1 MTESNTK
8 KSLKKNSDGPKTLG
22 YHFNYALM
30 LAVVSL
36 ALSALALG
44 SLYFIFFVEIKDL
57 KSELNSKL
65 NKNTFLSERGKI
77 VSSSIEE
84 LQSEKEFLL
93 SRINMVNDLG
103 KKNVKDIESKIS
115 AAISENVK
123 YKSKDEAQ
131 NQSDIIN
138 EGLSKNQIDKLK
150 NFQQTY
156 KSELDVLQ
164 QRISKNQELIE
175 NNKKSLLVLRSSYQ
189 NIEKKQ
195 SLEMSRELLILIE
208 EFTDIS
214 YRALKN
220 EINSLEK
227 QNWTDWLKSYFKTI
241 FISRSTEPIEGNHT
255 DAILS
260 RIDDSLKSGKLE
272 NAKIEISKLSSE
284 TRAFMKEWIGKLDKL
299 IEMEDQINQ

>member
-30 LAVVSL
+30 LALVSL

-65 NKNTFLSERGKI
+65 NKNTFLSEREKI

-93 SRINMVNDLG
+93 SRINMVNDLV
-103 KKNVKDIESKIS
+103 KKNAKDIESKIS

-123 YKSKDEAQ
+123 YKTKDEAQ
-131 NQSDIIN
+131 NKSDIIK
-138 EGLSKNQIDKLK
+138 EGLSKNEIDKLK

-195 SLEMSRELLILIE
+195 SLEMSRELLVLIE
-208 EFTDIS
+208 EFTEIS

-227 QNWTDWLKSYFKTI
+227 QDWTDWLTSYFNTI
-241 FISRSTEPIEGNHT
+241 FISRSTEPIEGDHT

-284 TRAFMKEWIGKLDKL
+284 TRTLMKGWIGKLDKL

>member
-30 LAVVSL
+30 LAVTSL

-44 SLYFIFFVEIKDL
+44 SLYFIFFVEIEDL

-65 NKNTFLSERGKI
+65 NKNTFFSEREKI

-93 SRINMVNDLG
+93 SRINMVNDFV
-103 KKNVKDIESKIS
+103 KKNAKDIESKIS
-115 AAISENVK
+115 AANSENVK

-195 SLEMSRELLILIE
+195 SLEMSRELFILIE
-208 EFTDIS
+208 EFTEIS

-227 QNWTDWLKSYFKTI
+227 QDWKDWLTSYFSTI
-241 FISRSTEPIEGNHT
+241 FISRSTEPIEGDHT

-284 TRAFMKEWIGKLDKL
+284 TRAIMKEWIGKLDKL

>member
-8 KSLKKNSDGPKTLG
+8 KSLKKNSDDPKRLG
-22 YHFNYALM
+22 HHFNYALM
-30 LAVVSL
+30 VAVVSL

-65 NKNTFLSERGKI
+65 NKNTFFLEREKI

-84 LQSEKEFLL
+84 LQSEKELLL
-93 SRINMVNDLG
+93 SRINMVDDLVE
-103 KKNVKDIESKIS
+103 KNARDIEAKIS

-164 QRISKNQELIE
+164 QRISRNQELIE

-195 SLEMSRELLILIE
+195 SLEISRELLILIE

-220 EINSLEK
+220 EIKSLEK
-227 QNWTDWLKSYFKTI
+227 QDWTDWLTSYFNTI
-241 FISRSTEPIEGNHT
+241 FISRSTEPIEGDHT

-284 TRAFMKEWIGKLDKL
+284 TRALMKDWIGKLDKL

>member
-8 KSLKKNSDGPKTLG
+8 KSLKKNSGGPKTLG

-30 LAVVSL
+30 LAVISL

-65 NKNTFLSERGKI
+65 NKNTFLSEREEI
-77 VSSSIEE
+77 VSSSSEE

-93 SRINMVNDLG
+93 SRINMVNDLV
-103 KKNVKDIESKIS
+103 KKNAKDIELKIS
-115 AAISENVK
+115 AAISKNVK
-123 YKSKDEAQ
+123 YKTKDEAQ
-131 NQSDIIN
+131 NKSDIIN

-150 NFQQTY
+150 NFQRTY
-156 KSELDVLQ
+156 KSELDALQ

-195 SLEMSRELLILIE
+195 SLEMSRELFILIE
-208 EFTDIS
+208 EFTEIS

-227 QNWTDWLKSYFKTI
+227 QDWTDWLTSYFSTI
-241 FISRSTEPIEGNHT
+241 FISRSTEPIEGDHT

-260 RIDDSLKSGKLE
+260 RIDDSLKRGKLE

>member
-65 NKNTFLSERGKI
+65 NKNTFLSEREKI

-93 SRINMVNDLG
+93 SRINMVNDLV
-103 KKNVKDIESKIS
+103 KKNAKDIESKIS

-123 YKSKDEAQ
+123 YKNEDETQ
-131 NQSDIIN
+131 NQSDIKN
-138 EGLSKNQIDKLK
+138 EGLLKNQIDKLK
-150 NFQQTY
+150 DFQQAY
-156 KSELDVLQ
+156 KSDLDLLQ
-164 QRISKNQELIE
+164 QRISQNQELIE
-175 NNKKSLLVLRSSYQ
+175 KNKNRLEVLRSSYH
-189 NIEKKQ
+189 NMDKKQ

-208 EFTDIS
+208 EFTEIS

-227 QNWTDWLKSYFKTI
+227 KDWTDWLTSYFNTI
-241 FISRSTEPIEGNHT
+241 FISRSTEPIEGDHT

-284 TRAFMKEWIGKLDKL
+284 TRTLMKDWIGKLDKL

>member
-30 LAVVSL
+30 LALVSL

-65 NKNTFLSERGKI
+65 NKNTFLSEREKI

-93 SRINMVNDLG
+93 SRINMVNDLV
-103 KKNVKDIESKIS
+103 KKNAKDIESKIS
-115 AAISENVK
+115 AAISQNVK
-123 YKSKDEAQ
+123 YKTKDETQ
-131 NQSDIIN
+131 NQINIKN
-138 EGLSKNQIDKLK
+138 EGLLKNQIDKLK
-150 NFQQTY
+150 EFQQAY
-156 KSELDVLQ
+156 KSDLDVLQ
-164 QRISKNQELIE
+164 QRISQNQELIE

-208 EFTDIS
+208 EFTEIS

-227 QNWTDWLKSYFKTI
+227 QDWTDWLTSYFNTI
-241 FISRSTEPIEGNHT
+241 FISRSTEPIEGDHT

>member
-30 LAVVSL
+30 LALVSL

-44 SLYFIFFVEIKDL
+44 SLYFIFFVEIEDL

-65 NKNTFLSERGKI
+65 NKNTFLSEREKI

-93 SRINMVNDLG
+93 SRINMVNDLV
-103 KKNVKDIESKIS
+103 KKNAKDIEAKIS

-131 NQSDIIN
+131 NHTDIVKM
-138 EGLSKNQIDKLK
+138 GLSKNQIDKLK
-150 NFQQTY
+150 NFQRTY
-156 KSELDVLQ
+156 KSELDGLQ
-164 QRISKNQELIE
+164 QRISNNQELIE

-208 EFTDIS
+208 EFTEIS

-227 QNWTDWLKSYFKTI
+227 QDWTDWLTSYFNTI
-241 FISRSTEPIEGNHT
+241 FISRSTEPIEGDHT

-284 TRAFMKEWIGKLDKL
+284 TRALMKDWIGKLDKL

>member
-8 KSLKKNSDGPKTLG
+8 KSVKKNSDGPKKLG

-65 NKNTFLSERGKI
+65 NKNTFLSEREKI

-84 LQSEKEFLL
+84 FQSEKEFLL
-93 SRINMVNDLG
+93 SRINMVNDLV
-103 KKNVKDIESKIS
+103 KKNAKDIESKIS
-115 AAISENVK
+115 AAISENMK
-123 YKSKDEAQ
+123 HKTKDEAQ
-131 NQSDIIN
+131 NQSDIKN
-138 EGLSKNQIDKLK
+138 EGLLKNQIDKLE
-150 NFQQTY
+150 NFQRTY

-195 SLEMSRELLILIE
+195 SLEMSRELFILIE
-208 EFTDIS
+208 EFTEIS

-227 QNWTDWLKSYFKTI
+227 KDWTDWLTSYFNSI
-241 FISRSTEPIEGNHT
+241 FISRSTEPIEGDHT

-272 NAKIEISKLSSE
+272 SAKIEISKLSSE

>member
-30 LAVVSL
+30 LAIISL

-65 NKNTFLSERGKI
+65 NKNRFLSEREKI

-84 LQSEKEFLL
+84 LQSEKELLL
-93 SRINMVNDLG
+93 SRINMVNDLVE
-103 KKNVKDIESKIS
+103 KNARDIEAKIS

-189 NIEKKQ
+189 DIEKKQ
-195 SLEMSRELLILIE
+195 SLEMSRELLVLIE
-208 EFTDIS
+208 EFTEIS

-227 QNWTDWLKSYFKTI
+227 QDWTDWLTSYFSTI
-241 FISRSTEPIEGNHT
+241 FISRSTEPIEGDHT

-272 NAKIEISKLSSE
+272 NAKIEISKLSLE

-299 IEMEDQINQ
+299 IEMEDKINQ

>member
-1 MTESNTK
+1 VTESNTK

-22 YHFNYALM
+22 FHFNYALM

-36 ALSALALG
+36 ALSTIALG

-65 NKNTFLSERGKI
+65 NKNTFLSEREKI

-93 SRINMVNDLG
+93 SRINMVNDLV
-103 KKNVKDIESKIS
+103 KKNAKDIESKIS

-123 YKSKDEAQ
+123 YKTEDETQ
-131 NQSDIIN
+131 HQSDIKN
-138 EGLSKNQIDKLK
+138 EGLLKNQIDKLE
-150 NFQQTY
+150 NFQQAY
-156 KSELDVLQ
+156 ESDLDVLQ
-164 QRISKNQELIE
+164 KRISQNQELIE

-195 SLEMSRELLILIE
+195 SLEMSRELLVLIE
-208 EFTDIS
+208 EFTEIS

-227 QNWTDWLKSYFKTI
+227 QDWTDWLTGYFNTI
-241 FISRSTEPIEGNHT
+241 FISRSTEPIEGDHT

>member
-65 NKNTFLSERGKI
+65 NKNTFLSEREKI

-93 SRINMVNDLG
+93 SRINMVNDLV
-103 KKNVKDIESKIS
+103 KKNAKDIESKIS

-195 SLEMSRELLILIE
+195 SLEMSRELFILIE
-208 EFTDIS
+208 EFTEIS

-227 QNWTDWLKSYFKTI
+227 QDWTDWLTSYFNTI
-241 FISRSTEPIEGNHT
+241 FISRSTEPIEGDHT

-284 TRAFMKEWIGKLDKL
+284 TRTLMKDWIGKLDKL

>member
-8 KSLKKNSDGPKTLG
+8 KSLKKNGDGPKTLG

-30 LAVVSL
+30 LAVISL

-44 SLYFIFFVEIKDL
+44 SLYFIFFVAIKDL

-65 NKNTFLSERGKI
+65 NKNTFLSEREKI
-77 VSSSIEE
+77 ISSSIEE
-84 LQSEKEFLL
+84 LQSEKGILL
-93 SRINMVNDLG
+93 SRINMVNDLVE
-103 KKNVKDIESKIS
+103 KSAKDIESKIS
-115 AAISENVK
+115 AAISENMQ
-123 YKSKDEAQ
+123 YKTKDDAQ
-131 NQSDIIN
+131 NLSDVKN
-138 EGLSKNQIDKLK
+138 EGLLKNQIDKLE
-150 NFQQTY
+150 NFQRTY

-175 NNKKSLLVLRSSYQ
+175 NNKKSLSVLRSSYQ

-195 SLEMSRELLILIE
+195 SLEMSRELFILIE
-208 EFTDIS
+208 EFTEIS

-227 QNWTDWLKSYFKTI
+227 QDWTDRLTSYFNTI

-284 TRAFMKEWIGKLDKL
+284 TRALMKDWIGKLDKL
-299 IEMEDQINQ
+299 IEMENQINQ

>member
-22 YHFNYALM
+22 FHFNYALM

-36 ALSALALG
+36 ALSTIALG

-65 NKNTFLSERGKI
+65 NKNTFFSEREKI
-77 VSSSIEE
+77 ISSSIEE

-93 SRINMVNDLG
+93 SRINMVNDLV
-103 KKNVKDIESKIS
+103 KKNAKDIESKIS

-123 YKSKDEAQ
+123 YKTEDETQ
-131 NQSDIIN
+131 HQSDIKN
-138 EGLSKNQIDKLK
+138 EGLLKNQIDKLE
-150 NFQQTY
+150 NFQQAY
-156 KSELDVLQ
+156 ESDLDVLQ
-164 QRISKNQELIE
+164 KRISQNQELIE

-189 NIEKKQ
+189 NLEKKQ
-195 SLEMSRELLILIE
+195 SLEMSRELLVLIE
-208 EFTDIS
+208 EFTEIS

-227 QNWTDWLKSYFKTI
+227 QDWTDWLTGYFNTI
-241 FISRSTEPIEGNHT
+241 FISRSTEPIEGDHT

-284 TRAFMKEWIGKLDKL
+284 TRALMKDWIGKLDKL

>member
-65 NKNTFLSERGKI
+65 NKNTFLSEREKI

-93 SRINMVNDLG
+93 SRINMVNDLV
-103 KKNVKDIESKIS
+103 KKNAKDIESKIS

-123 YKSKDEAQ
+123 NKTKDEAQ
-131 NQSDIIN
+131 NKSDIIN

-164 QRISKNQELIE
+164 KRITKNQELIE
-175 NNKKSLLVLRSSYQ
+175 NNKKSLLVLKSSYQ

-208 EFTDIS
+208 EFTEIS

-227 QNWTDWLKSYFKTI
+227 QDWTDWLTSYFNTI
-241 FISRSTEPIEGNHT
+241 FISRSTEPIEGDHT

>member
-30 LAVVSL
+30 LALVSL

-65 NKNTFLSERGKI
+65 NKNTFLSEREEI
-77 VSSSIEE
+77 VSSSIKE

-93 SRINMVNDLG
+93 SRINMVNDLV
-103 KKNVKDIESKIS
+103 KKNAKDIESKIS
-115 AAISENVK
+115 AALSENMK
-123 YKSKDEAQ
+123 HKIKDEAQ
-131 NQSDIIN
+131 NQSDIKN
-138 EGLSKNQIDKLK
+138 EGFLKNQMDKLE

-195 SLEMSRELLILIE
+195 SLEMIRELLVLIE
-208 EFTDIS
+208 EFTEIS
-214 YRALKN
+214 YRVLKN

-227 QNWTDWLKSYFKTI
+227 QDWTDWLTSYFNTI
-241 FISRSTEPIEGNHT
+241 FISRSTEPIEGDHT

-284 TRAFMKEWIGKLDKL
+284 TKALMKDWIGKLDKL

>member
-22 YHFNYALM
+22 YHINYALM

-65 NKNTFLSERGKI
+65 NKNTFLSEREKI

-93 SRINMVNDLG
+93 SRINMINDLV
-103 KKNVKDIESKIS
+103 KKNAKDIESKIS
-115 AAISENVK
+115 AAISQNVK
-123 YKSKDEAQ
+123 YKTEDETQ
-131 NQSDIIN
+131 NQINIKN
-138 EGLSKNQIDKLK
+138 EGLLKNQIDKLK
-150 NFQQTY
+150 EFQQAY
-156 KSELDVLQ
+156 KSDLDVLQ
-164 QRISKNQELIE
+164 QRISQNQELIE
-175 NNKKSLLVLRSSYQ
+175 KNKNRLEVLRSSYH
-189 NIEKKQ
+189 NMDKKQ
-195 SLEMSRELLILIE
+195 SLEMSRELLILME
-208 EFTDIS
+208 EFTEIS

-227 QNWTDWLKSYFKTI
+227 QDWTDWLTSYFNTI
-241 FISRSTEPIEGNHT
+241 FISRSTEPIEGDHT

-272 NAKIEISKLSSE
+272 NAKIEIGKLSSE
-284 TRAFMKEWIGKLDKL
+284 TRTLMKDWIGKLDKL
-299 IEMEDQINQ
+299 IEMGDQINQ

>member
-30 LAVVSL
+30 LALVSL

-44 SLYFIFFVEIKDL
+44 SIYLIFFVEIKDL

-65 NKNTFLSERGKI
+65 NKNTFLSEREKI

-93 SRINMVNDLG
+93 SRINMVNDLV
-103 KKNVKDIESKIS
+103 KKNAKDIGSKIS

-131 NQSDIIN
+131 NQTDIVN

-156 KSELDVLQ
+156 KSEVDVLQ

-195 SLEMSRELLILIE
+195 SLEMSRELLVLIE
-208 EFTDIS
+208 EFTEIS

-227 QNWTDWLKSYFKTI
+227 QDWTDWLTSYFSTI
-241 FISRSTEPIEGNHT
+241 FISRSTEPIEGDHT

>member
-22 YHFNYALM
+22 YHFNYAPM

-65 NKNTFLSERGKI
+65 NKNTFFLEREKI

-93 SRINMVNDLG
+93 SRINMVNDLV
-103 KKNVKDIESKIS
+103 KKNAKDIEATIS
-115 AAISENVK
+115 AANSENVE

-164 QRISKNQELIE
+164 QRISRNQELIE
-175 NNKKSLLVLRSSYQ
+175 NNKKSLLVLKSSYQ

-195 SLEMSRELLILIE
+195 SLEMSRELLDLIE
-208 EFTDIS
+208 EFTEIS
-214 YRALKN
+214 YRVLKN

-227 QNWTDWLKSYFKTI
+227 QDWTDWLTSYFNTI
-241 FISRSTEPIEGNHT
+241 FISRSTEPIEGDHT

-272 NAKIEISKLSSE
+272 NAKIEISKLSLE

>member
-8 KSLKKNSDGPKTLG
+8 KSLKKNSSGTKTLG

-30 LAVVSL
+30 LALVSL

-65 NKNTFLSERGKI
+65 SKNTFLSEREKI
-77 VSSSIEE
+77 IRSSIEE
-84 LQSEKEFLL
+84 LQSEKEILL
-93 SRINMVNDLG
+93 SRINMVNNLV
-103 KKNVKDIESKIS
+103 KKNAKDIESKIS
-115 AAISENVK
+115 AAISENMQ
-123 YKSKDEAQ
+123 YKTKDDAQ
-131 NQSDIIN
+131 NLSDIKN
-138 EGLSKNQIDKLK
+138 EGLLKNQIDKLE
-150 NFQQTY
+150 NFQRTY

-175 NNKKSLLVLRSSYQ
+175 NNKKSLSVLRSFYQ

-195 SLEMSRELLILIE
+195 SLEMSRELFVLIE

-227 QNWTDWLKSYFKTI
+227 QDWTDWLTSYFNTI

-284 TRAFMKEWIGKLDKL
+284 TRALMKDWIGKLDKL

>member
-8 KSLKKNSDGPKTLG
+8 KSLKKTSDGPKTLG

-30 LAVVSL
+30 LALVSL

-65 NKNTFLSERGKI
+65 NKNTFLSEREKI
-77 VSSSIEE
+77 ISSSIEE

-93 SRINMVNDLG
+93 SRINMVNDLVE
-103 KKNVKDIESKIS
+103 KNAKDIEAKIS
-115 AAISENVK
+115 AAISENMQ
-123 YKSKDEAQ
+123 YKTKDDAQ
-131 NQSDIIN
+131 NLSDIKN
-138 EGLSKNQIDKLK
+138 EGLLKNQIDKLE
-150 NFQQTY
+150 NFQRTY

-195 SLEMSRELLILIE
+195 SLEMGRELLVLIE
-208 EFTDIS
+208 EFTEIS
-214 YRALKN
+214 YLALKN
-220 EINSLEK
+220 EINSFEK
-227 QNWTDWLKSYFKTI
+227 QNWTDWLTSYFNTI
-241 FISRSTEPIEGNHT
+241 FISRSTEPIEGDHT

>member
-30 LAVVSL
+30 LALVSL

-65 NKNTFLSERGKI
+65 NKNTFLSEREKI
-77 VSSSIEE
+77 VSSSIKE

-93 SRINMVNDLG
+93 SRINMVNDLVE
-103 KKNVKDIESKIS
+103 KNAKDIESKIS

-123 YKSKDEAQ
+123 YKTKDEVQ
-131 NQSDIIN
+131 NKSDIIN

-195 SLEMSRELLILIE
+195 SLEMSRELFILIE
-208 EFTDIS
+208 EFTEIS

-227 QNWTDWLKSYFKTI
+227 QNWTDWLTSYFNTI
-241 FISRSTEPIEGNHT
+241 FISRSTEPIEGDHT

-284 TRAFMKEWIGKLDKL
+284 TRVLMKDWIGKLDKL

>member
-30 LAVVSL
+30 LALVSL

-65 NKNTFLSERGKI
+65 NKNTFLSEREKI

-93 SRINMVNDLG
+93 SRINMVNDLV
-103 KKNVKDIESKIS
+103 KKNAKDIESKIS
-115 AAISENVK
+115 AAISENMK
-123 YKSKDEAQ
+123 YKTKDDTQ
-131 NQSDIIN
+131 NKKDIIN
-138 EGLSKNQIDKLK
+138 EGLLKNQIDKLK
-150 NFQQTY
+150 NFQRTY

-208 EFTDIS
+208 EFTEIS

-227 QNWTDWLKSYFKTI
+227 QDWTDWLKNYFNTI

>member
-65 NKNTFLSERGKI
+65 NKNTFLSEREKI

-93 SRINMVNDLG
+93 SRIKLVNELV
-103 KKNVKDIESKIS
+103 KKNANDIESKIS

-123 YKSKDEAQ
+123 YKSEDETQ
-131 NQSDIIN
+131 NRSDIKN
-138 EGLSKNQIDKLK
+138 EGLSKNQVDKLK

-156 KSELDVLQ
+156 KRNLDVLQ

-208 EFTDIS
+208 EFTEIS

-227 QNWTDWLKSYFKTI
+227 QDWTDWLTNYFKTI
-241 FISRSTEPIEGNHT
+241 FISRSTEPIEGDHT

-284 TRAFMKEWIGKLDKL
+284 TRALMKDWIGKLDKL
-299 IEMEDQINQ
+299 IEMEDLINQ

>member
-65 NKNTFLSERGKI
+65 NKNTFFSEREKI

-93 SRINMVNDLG
+93 SRINMVNDLV
-103 KKNVKDIESKIS
+103 KKNAKDIESKIS

-123 YKSKDEAQ
+123 YKTEDETQ
-131 NQSDIIN
+131 NQSDIKN
-138 EGLSKNQIDKLK
+138 EGLLKNQI
-150 NFQQTY
+150 
-156 KSELDVLQ
+156 
-164 QRISKNQELIE
+164 
-175 NNKKSLLVLRSSYQ
+175 
-189 NIEKKQ
+189 
-195 SLEMSRELLILIE
+195 
-208 EFTDIS
+208 
-214 YRALKN
+214 
-220 EINSLEK
+220 
-227 QNWTDWLKSYFKTI
+227 
-241 FISRSTEPIEGNHT
+241 
-255 DAILS
+255 
-260 RIDDSLKSGKLE
+260 
-272 NAKIEISKLSSE
+272 
-284 TRAFMKEWIGKLDKL
+284 
-299 IEMEDQINQ
+299 

>member
-1 MTESNTK
+1 M
-8 KSLKKNSDGPKTLG
+8 
-22 YHFNYALM
+22 
-30 LAVVSL
+30 
-36 ALSALALG
+36 
-44 SLYFIFFVEIKDL
+44 
-57 KSELNSKL
+57 
-65 NKNTFLSERGKI
+65 
-77 VSSSIEE
+77 
-84 LQSEKEFLL
+84 
-93 SRINMVNDLG
+93 
-103 KKNVKDIESKIS
+103 
-115 AAISENVK
+115 
-123 YKSKDEAQ
+123 
-131 NQSDIIN
+131 
-138 EGLSKNQIDKLK
+138 
-150 NFQQTY
+150 
-156 KSELDVLQ
+156 DVLQ

-195 SLEMSRELLILIE
+195 SLEMSRELLVLIE
-208 EFTDIS
+208 EFTEIS

-227 QNWTDWLKSYFKTI
+227 QDWTDWLTSYFNTI
-241 FISRSTEPIEGNHT
+241 FISRSTEPIEGDHT

>member
-30 LAVVSL
+30 LALVSL
-36 ALSALALG
+36 ALSALSLG

-93 SRINMVNDLG
+93 SRINMVNDLV
-103 KKNVKDIESKIS
+103 KKNAKDIESKIS

-123 YKSKDEAQ
+123 YKTKDEAQ
-131 NQSDIIN
+131 NKSDIIK
-138 EGLSKNQIDKLK
+138 EGLSKNEIDKLK

-195 SLEMSRELLILIE
+195 SLEMSRELLVLIE
-208 EFTDIS
+208 EFTEIS

-227 QNWTDWLKSYFKTI
+227 QDWTDWLTSYFNTI
-241 FISRSTEPIEGNHT
+241 FISRSTEPIEGDHT

-284 TRAFMKEWIGKLDKL
+284 TRALMKDWIGKLDKL

>member
-1 MTESNTK
+1 MTEPNTK
-8 KSLKKNSDGPKTLG
+8 KSVKKNSNAPKTLG
-22 YHFNYALM
+22 YNFNYGLM
-30 LAVVSL
+30 LAMVSL
-36 ALSALALG
+36 ALSALVLG

-65 NKNTFLSERGKI
+65 NKNTFFSEREKI

-93 SRINMVNDLG
+93 SRINMVNDLVE
-103 KKNVKDIESKIS
+103 KIAKDTESKII

-123 YKSKDEAQ
+123 YNTDDETQ
-131 NQSDIIN
+131 NQSDIKN
-138 EGLSKNQIDKLK
+138 EGLLKNQIDKLK

-156 KSELDVLQ
+156 QSELDVLQ
-164 QRISKNQELIE
+164 QRILQNQELIE
-175 NNKKSLLVLRSSYQ
+175 NNKKSLLVLRSSYK

-195 SLEMSRELLILIE
+195 SLEMSRELLFLIE
-208 EFTDIS
+208 EFTEIS

-227 QNWTDWLKSYFKTI
+227 EDWTDWLKNYFNTI
-241 FISRSTEPIEGNHT
+241 FISRSTEPIEGDHT

-284 TRAFMKEWIGKLDKL
+284 TRALMKDWIGKLDKL

>member
-8 KSLKKNSDGPKTLG
+8 KSLKKNSDEPKKLG
-22 YHFNYALM
+22 YHLNYALM

-36 ALSALALG
+36 GLSALALG

-65 NKNTFLSERGKI
+65 NKNTFFLEREKI

-93 SRINMVNDLG
+93 SRINMVNDLV
-103 KKNVKDIESKIS
+103 KKNAKDIESKIS
-115 AAISENVK
+115 AAISQNVK
-123 YKSKDEAQ
+123 YKTEDETQ
-131 NQSDIIN
+131 NQINIKN
-138 EGLSKNQIDKLK
+138 EGLLKNQIDKLK
-150 NFQQTY
+150 EFQQAY

-189 NIEKKQ
+189 NIERKQ

-208 EFTDIS
+208 EFTEIS

-227 QNWTDWLKSYFKTI
+227 QDWTDWLTSYFNTI
-241 FISRSTEPIEGNHT
+241 FISRSTEPIEGDHT

>member
-30 LAVVSL
+30 LAIISL

-65 NKNTFLSERGKI
+65 NKNTFLSEREKI

-84 LQSEKEFLL
+84 LQSEKELLL
-93 SRINMVNDLG
+93 SRNNMVNDLVE
-103 KKNVKDIESKIS
+103 KNAKDIESKIS
-115 AAISENVK
+115 AANSENVK

-195 SLEMSRELLILIE
+195 SLEMSRELFILIE
-208 EFTDIS
+208 EFTEIS

-227 QNWTDWLKSYFKTI
+227 QDWTDWLTSYFNTI
-241 FISRSTEPIEGNHT
+241 FISRSTEPIEGDHT

>member
-22 YHFNYALM
+22 SHFNYAVI

-65 NKNTFLSERGKI
+65 NKNTFLSEREKI

-93 SRINMVNDLG
+93 SRINMVNDLV
-103 KKNVKDIESKIS
+103 KKNAKDIEAKIS
-115 AAISENVK
+115 AAISENMQ
-123 YKSKDEAQ
+123 YKTKDEAQ
-131 NQSDIIN
+131 NLSDIKN
-138 EGLSKNQIDKLK
+138 EGLLKNQMDKLE
-150 NFQQTY
+150 NFQRTY

-195 SLEMSRELLILIE
+195 SLEMSRELLVLIE
-208 EFTDIS
+208 DFTEIS
-214 YRALKN
+214 YRVLKN

-227 QNWTDWLKSYFKTI
+227 QDWTDWLTSYFNTI
-241 FISRSTEPIEGNHT
+241 FISRSTEPIEGDHT

-272 NAKIEISKLSSE
+272 NAKIEISKLSLE